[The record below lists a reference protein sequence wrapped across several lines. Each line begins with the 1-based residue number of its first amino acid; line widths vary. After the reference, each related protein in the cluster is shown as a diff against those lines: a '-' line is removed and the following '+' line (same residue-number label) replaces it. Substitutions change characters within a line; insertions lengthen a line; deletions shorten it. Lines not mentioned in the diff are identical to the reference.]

1 MLEKFD
7 PSKAPGEDEL
17 NSDIFLEIFKRF
29 PTFITEIYNESL
41 RKGQFH
47 KQWKRSIII
56 PIVKP
61 GKEGSMDVT
70 EYRPISLL
78 NIDGKVLEKLLI
90 DRINHHVFSSCLLN
104 ENQYGFF
111 PQESTIDAALA
122 AKDFVQGNLQQQ
134 NCVILVSLDV
144 RWAFDATW
152 WPSILS
158 NLQHLRCPK
167 NLYALS

>member
-61 GKEGSMDVT
+61 GKEGSTDVIK
-70 EYRPISLL
+70 YRPISLL
-78 NIDGKVLEKLLI
+78 NIGGKVIEKLLI
-90 DRINHHVFSSCLLN
+90 DRINHHVSSYSLLN
-104 ENQYGFF
+104 ENQYGLF
-111 PQESTIDAALA
+111 PQKSKIDAALA
-122 AKDFVQGNLQQQ
+122 AKDFVRETYNSRT
-134 NCVILVSLDV
+134 V
-144 RWAFDATW
+144 
-152 WPSILS
+152 
-158 NLQHLRCPK
+158 
-167 NLYALS
+167 